1 MTLCTSN
8 LLIYDETFLVQI
20 VTLPQNWYFA
30 ITEDCGKTIPPEDPV
45 MHKLRK
51 VFTRARLD

>member
-20 VTLPQNWYFA
+20 VIPPRNWCFA
-30 ITEDCGKTIPPEDPV
+30 ITEDCGKTIPPEDLV
-45 MHKLRK
+45 MQKLRK
-51 VFTRARLD
+51 VFTRAPLD